1 MYKIILLVA
10 SLLALPALAGS
21 VTDIG
26 DTTLNALEQQRKG
39 VGAVETR
46 PMLKDV
52 ANRSYERYLQSFTY
66 PIPEAFNREE
76 EFITGN

>member
-1 MYKIILLVA
+1 MYKFILA
-10 SLLALPALAGS
+10 IACLLPLSALAGS

-26 DTTLNALEQQRKG
+26 DTTLKALEQQREG

-52 ANRSYERYLQSFTY
+52 ANRTYERYLQSFTY
-66 PIPEAFNREE
+66 PIPEEFDREE